1 MVLINP
7 CRHVIKMLCVGTT
20 RRSSSPEHL
29 ILVHA
34 RCSASGGASG
44 FRVPLLSE
52 PVNFARFLTERGQGS
67 QITMST
73 SIMLSGNGELA
84 SQRIPEISTQAERK
98 GFDGLWFGE
107 TTLRDASILA
117 TIAAAS
123 TKKIPLGTS
132 IVNVFTRTP
141 SQLALMGATINEF
154 SGGRF
159 TLGLG
164 VSTAAIVDS
173 WHGQSFE
180 KPVRRLEETVKL
192 LRQYFS
198 GERFSHQGAYSFP
211 KNARLRL
218 QPTPKIALA
227 ALNDYMIKKAAQL
240 ADRIILNL
248 YPPDRMKHAISII
261 DATRE
266 RIGRK
271 DRPTLSVMLYSI
283 VVGDGEKGLDAAK
296 DLVSFYASAP
306 AYSAL
311 FSNLGYAT
319 EAKAMMEGW
328 KAKDRDAVRRVVTRQ
343 MIDKLIVLGT
353 LNDLRERVK
362 LYHEVGVDDVFICP
376 SPFGDYEANV
386 NQVLQNYF

>member
-1 MVLINP
+1 
-7 CRHVIKMLCVGTT
+7 
-20 RRSSSPEHL
+20 
-29 ILVHA
+29 
-34 RCSASGGASG
+34 
-44 FRVPLLSE
+44 
-52 PVNFARFLTERGQGS
+52 
-67 QITMST
+67 MST

-84 SQRIPEISTQAERK
+84 SPRIPEISSQAEQK

-107 TTLRDASILA
+107 TTLRDASILV

-164 VSTAAIVDS
+164 VSTAAIVDN
-173 WHGQSFE
+173 WHGQSFD
-180 KPVRRLEETVKL
+180 KPIRRLDETVKL
-192 LRQYFS
+192 VRLYFS
-198 GERFSHQGAYSFP
+198 GKRLSHQGTYSSP

-218 QPTPKIALA
+218 QPPPKIALA
-227 ALNDYMIKKAAQL
+227 ALNDCMIKKAAHL

-248 YPPDRMKHAISII
+248 YPVDRIKHATSIV
-261 DATRE
+261 DAE
-266 RIGRK
+266 RQKFARK

-283 VVGDGEKGLDAAK
+283 LSEDDEKGLHAAK

-311 FSNLGYAT
+311 FSSLGYAT
-319 EAKAMMEGW
+319 EAKAMMDRW
-328 KAKDRDAVRRVVTRQ
+328 RAKDRDAVKSVVTRQ
-343 MIDKLIVLGT
+343 MIDKLIVLGSIG
-353 LNDLRERVK
+353 DLRERVK
-362 LYHEVGVDDVFICP
+362 LYHESGVDDVFICP

-386 NQVLQNYF
+386 NEVLRHF